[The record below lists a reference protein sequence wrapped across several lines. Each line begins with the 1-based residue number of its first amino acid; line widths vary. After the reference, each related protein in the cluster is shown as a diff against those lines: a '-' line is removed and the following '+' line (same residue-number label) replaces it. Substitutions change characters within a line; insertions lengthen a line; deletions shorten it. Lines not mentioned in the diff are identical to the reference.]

1 MPNLS
6 ALRPAITRTLTAAL
20 TSNARRSLVRTV
32 KGLGRRLSGQ
42 VPTVEYFHQVDDP
55 YSHLIAQLLT
65 PLARRYGV
73 RVRPWLVSPPEDSAT
88 PERELLKAY
97 ALRDAPLVAVEY
109 GLSFP
114 AAAARPDAGAIDQAT
129 RVLAATLASDDFP
142 DRAVAVGSALWRGDA
157 ATVAAH
163 SPVDAT
169 AALAA
174 GDAERRRR
182 GHYFS
187 AMLYFEG
194 EWYWG
199 VDRLNH
205 LEQRLQDLGFDR
217 QPHTA
222 ALAPYRDL
230 TLGEVPKGGKPPVI
244 EAWYSFRSPYSWIA
258 MPRLRRLAHHY
269 GAELRLRPI
278 LPMIMRGL
286 PVPTMKSLYIMLDT
300 KREAE
305 RVGIPYGRMVDPYGA
320 GIERSLA
327 AQFHAIRLGLG
338 EAFAE
343 AGLRAV
349 FAEGIDL
356 ADDAGLY
363 EVARRAGLTDAQ
375 TAAALADDSWRA
387 PAEAN
392 RQALL
397 EAGLWGAPTYRVN
410 GGPAHWGQDRLWAL
424 EHDLV
429 AAMRPVLAA
438 SGRTGAAS
446 T

>member
-1 MPNLS
+1 MPS
-6 ALRPAITRTLTAAL
+6 IRPPACL
-20 TSNARRSLVRTV
+20 
-32 KGLGRRLSGQ
+32 
-42 VPTVEYFHQVDDP
+42 
-55 YSHLIAQLLT
+55 
-65 PLARRYGV
+65 PLA
-73 RVRPWLVSPPEDSAT
+73 
-88 PERELLKAY
+88 
-97 ALRDAPLVAVEY
+97 
-109 GLSFP
+109 
-114 AAAARPDAGAIDQAT
+114 
-129 RVLAATLASDDFP
+129 LASDDFP